1 MKAQEL
7 RKLIEESEDKLS
19 IFANKDILKQYEF
32 NAKELFDLIKDFLSD
47 EEKLKLFDYE
57 HFQGLNA
64 YIRTEIIKLIID
76 SDIKLQALYNEKATE
91 GIQNYEILKIITQL
105 NDEQKEKILRDEE
118 FLEKNKFQNYNKN
131 SIISSLSEEAREKI
145 LLDKD
150 IMINKLHL
158 DNYIVSGLARELSNE
173 QVKLRIIEIYQ
184 LENFYKVEIISTFS
198 DKSKIDV
205 VLQDEK
211 LDQFNMIKI
220 LKTLDVEILA
230 DFLINNKEMLSQRDI
245 NNIFEITRELDIDN
259 QKQLVEKL
267 LELDFTEIERKE
279 ILASLKPQTKES
291 VDISNFP
298 EEYKIAMSIK
308 TNELNSRIFWD
319 SKRNQEDYRGLD
331 NLLKIEPEKFSAE
344 EKSKFLQLCDICPNL
359 EVDNSYEGVM
369 ETVSTVQEYKEA
381 EEWIESVINNIKPE
395 YSKAQKMA
403 VIDNAIGKKISY
415 SPDYGT
421 EVFDIEGNRALWKII
436 SKGYGVCNGIAT
448 VEGYILKKVGIENE
462 LVGSDNHAFL
472 KIKDIELPLANGEIV
487 KGNTILDPTW
497 NLTRHRFGGKP
508 DNFCISY
515 EEARKNDIDINGKD
529 HKCHLNDAEL
539 QDINVSLDEQSLRRL
554 FTSVGLA
561 DEEGIFP
568 IKKLM
573 DESEKIHE
581 DNANNMNQN
590 INEQFKLLYKF
601 CPEFATCQNSSMSI
615 ISDILLDNE
624 KLKFKKCVVDR
635 VYDKEDKDKRPL
647 MYIYIDSN
655 EIGKKFYY
663 ADKEE
668 RKFIEL
674 TQEEF
679 IKKFECY
686 ENDLQN
692 NNGIRPWE
700 SEEQEEKEKNLATSS
715 GKVVAGEGEER

>member
-19 IFANKDILKQYEF
+19 IFANKDILKQYKF
-32 NAKELFDLIKDFLSD
+32 NTKELFDLIKDFLSD
-47 EEKLKLFDYE
+47 EEKLKLFNYE

-76 SDIKLQALYNEKATE
+76 SNIKLQALYNEKATE

-105 NDEQKEKILRDEE
+105 NDEQKEQILRDEK

-131 SIISSLSEEAREKI
+131 AIISSLSEEAREKV

-150 IMINKLHL
+150 VMINKLHL
-158 DNYIVSGLARELSNE
+158 DNYTISGLARELSNE
-173 QVKLRIIEIYQ
+173 QLKLKVIETYQ
-184 LENFYKVEIISTFS
+184 LENLYKVDIISTFS
-198 DKSKIDV
+198 DKSKIDI
-205 VLQDEK
+205 VLQDES
-211 LDQFNMIKI
+211 LDQFNVIKI
-220 LKTLDVEILA
+220 LKTLDVEILT
-230 DFLINNKEMLSQRDI
+230 DFLVNNKEMLSQKDI
-245 NNIFEITRELDIDN
+245 NIFEITRELDTDK
-259 QKQLVEKL
+259 QKQFVEKL
-267 LELDFTEIERKE
+267 LELDLTEIEIKE
-279 ILASLKPQTKES
+279 ILASLKPQTKEN

-308 TNELNSRIFWD
+308 TNEFSSRIFWD

-331 NLLKIEPEKFSAE
+331 NLLKINPEKFSAE

-359 EVDNSYEGVM
+359 EVDNSYESVM
-369 ETVSTVQEYKEA
+369 ETASTVQEYKEA
-381 EEWIESVINNIKPE
+381 EEWIESLINNLKPE
-395 YSKAQKMA
+395 YSKAQKLA
-403 VIDNAIGKKISY
+403 IIDNAIGKKISY
-415 SPDYGT
+415 SPDFGT
-421 EVFDIEGNRALWKII
+421 EVFDVEGNRALWKII

-448 VEGYILKKVGIENE
+448 VEGYILKKIGIENE
-462 LVGSDNHAFL
+462 VVGSGNHAFL

-487 KGNTILDPTW
+487 RGNTILDPTW

-515 EEARKNDIDINGKD
+515 EEARKNDIDTDGKD
-529 HKCHLNDAEL
+529 HECHLNDAKL
-539 QDINVSLDEQSLRRL
+539 QDINVSLDEQSLRKL

-561 DEEGIFP
+561 DEEGTFP

-573 DESEKIHE
+573 DESKKIHQ
-581 DNANNMNQN
+581 DNSNNMNQN

-624 KLKFKKCVVDR
+624 KLKFKKCVVNR
-635 VYDKEDKDKRPL
+635 VYDKEDKDKRPV
-647 MYIYIDSN
+647 MYVFINSS

-663 ADKEE
+663 ANKEE
-668 RKFIEL
+668 GRFIEL
-674 TQEEF
+674 SQEEF
-679 IKKFECY
+679 IKQFECY
-686 ENDLQN
+686 ETDLQECE
-692 NNGIRPWE
+692 GIRPWE
-700 SEEQEEKEKNLATSS
+700 SDKQEGKEKNLATSS
-715 GKVVAGEGEER
+715 GKIVAEEGEER